1 MKISLEEARKRATP
15 GPLCLSEKRETC
27 YELYGAGAIIG
38 RLESSSSRDR
48 DGDSVFRRRL
58 EEAQANASLLAHCWN
73 RFDELVVALEDLA
86 FDAARVER
94 KFSEGRDWT
103 EWRDLRDKLASA
115 KRLLAKTK
123 TVEMP

>member
-48 DGDSVFRRRL
+48 DGDTIFRQRL
-58 EEAQANASLLAHCWN
+58 EEAQANAALLKHCWN
-73 RFDELVVALEDLA
+73 RFDEVVAALEDA
-86 FDAARVER
+86 FFQFEHNGEESDSDKRVLDRMQAA
-94 KFSEGRDWT
+94 
-103 EWRDLRDKLASA
+103 
-115 KRLLAKTK
+115 LAKAK

>member
-1 MKISLEEARKRATP
+1 MKLSLEEARKRATP

-48 DGDSVFRRRL
+48 DGDTIFRQRL
-58 EEAQANASLLAHCWN
+58 EEAQANAALLVHCRN
-73 RFDELVVALEDLA
+73 RFDEVVAALENLLEYSQTGRVKGIPREDDLVL
-86 FDAARVER
+86 DSVAAV
-94 KFSEGRDWT
+94 
-103 EWRDLRDKLASA
+103 LARA
-115 KRLLAKTK
+115 E